1 MKRTNGHIG
10 IVLLLAA
17 GLLAGCAGSG
27 DEPTTGGGETTQK
40 EIRLTPDVWRVMDAA
55 GARQQGGTRAATFD
69 NATALQAEASFTCSA
84 YEAGTTTGYFTGAT
98 VEWNNRISSGWAF
111 TTAKYWPAPVSN
123 AVPAVYPFDL
133 DFFAYMP
140 ATPPAYITS
149 GPTYSA
155 PGSPGVPQAS
165 FVCTLPMAYNSDSP
179 TAGQGSSLQEFIW
192 SITVGQNKD
201 NQGGSGVAMRFCH
214 PFARI
219 RFQLSASHPDIQIN
233 SITFKKLKT
242 GGTCTLNATGIAD
255 DYYYT
260 NSAWS
265 SLTPAEGSSNLV
277 MTLASKDG
285 EGEWVAADV
294 NTFNSNPASVVP
306 IGGWSESAHQYVNL
320 LVVPQVFAGQIEVNA
335 TWVDRSITQ
344 TVTAT
349 ISSITWQAGKSYTYT
364 FTISPHDLIVN
375 TEKYTEQW

>member
-27 DEPTTGGGETTQK
+27 DEPTTVSENTPK
-40 EIRLTPDVWRVMDAA
+40 EIRLTPNVWRVMD
-55 GARQQGGTRAATFD
+55 GTRATTFD

-84 YEAGTTTGYFTGAT
+84 YEAGTTTGYFTGAN
-98 VEWNNRISSGWAF
+98 VAWNDRISDDWAF

-123 AVPAVYPFDL
+123 AVPSVYPFDL

-140 ATPPAYITS
+140 ETLPAYITS

-165 FVCTLPMAYNSDSP
+165 FVCTLPMAYHAASP
-179 TAGQGSSLQEFIW
+179 TAGQGSSLKEFIW